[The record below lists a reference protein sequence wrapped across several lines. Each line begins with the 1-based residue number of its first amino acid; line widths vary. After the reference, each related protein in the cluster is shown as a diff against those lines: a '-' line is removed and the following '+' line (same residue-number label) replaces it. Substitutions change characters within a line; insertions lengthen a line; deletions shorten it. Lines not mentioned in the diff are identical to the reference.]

1 MIISEPILIPNK
13 TDVLIY
19 AVEINDRHG
28 VGILV
33 QRIFPNLDQM
43 ISIRAL
49 DIYNGEHK
57 FGGVQL
63 QISHTDLNRSKGIAK
78 VKEAL
83 AAYNIDRV
91 ICIPYNSDE
100 ILTALAIHDLY
111 GGSICTYV
119 MDDRNVLIPGI
130 PDELMQ
136 ELLSK
141 SDLCLGISPEMCDI
155 YRAKYGI
162 EMHFAP
168 PVLPKELINNE
179 IPNLSPEKLKSRTG
193 AMIGNIWSS
202 SWLEMLRQTTKVAKI
217 DLDWYG
223 NTGAEWNIEA
233 RSQLQGDGIIE
244 KGFLPTEL
252 EVATALRQ
260 YPFVVVP
267 SGTLD
272 ERDRKP
278 STSWL
283 SLPSRIPFIL
293 ASSNT
298 PIIVL
303 GNRHTAA
310 ARFVTRLG
318 IGIVAD
324 YDGASLRRAVE
335 YITQPEIQEQFRT
348 RAASIAPLFENKD
361 TNEWIWQ
368 SLAAGKPIDDRFDRI
383 LTQPLDYT
391 QSLAQCFY
399 AIRNYRDLQQLTGAN
414 SEQVT
419 LLQQQVYELE
429 AQIHS
434 MESTKFWQ
442 LRQVWFKLKKLLR
455 FI

>member
-1 MIISEPILIPNK
+1 MIVPSQILTENK
-13 TDVLIY
+13 TDALIY

-33 QRIFPNLDQM
+33 KRIFPNSEQM

-49 DIYNGEHK
+49 DIYNGEHT

-63 QISHTDLNRSKGIAK
+63 QISHEDLNRAEGITR

-83 AAYNIDRV
+83 ADDRIDRV

-100 ILTALAIHDLY
+100 ILTALAIHDLC
-111 GGSICTYV
+111 GASICTYV
-119 MDDRNVLIPGI
+119 MDDRNVLIPDL
-130 PDELMQ
+130 PDGLMQ

-155 YRAKYGI
+155 YRAKYGV

-168 PVLPKELINNE
+168 PVLPKELINTE
-179 IPNLSPEKLKSRTG
+179 VPNLSPEKLKSRTG
-193 AMIGNIWSS
+193 AMIGNIWSP
-202 SWLEMLRQTTKVAKI
+202 SWLEILRQTTKAAKI

-223 NTGAEWNIEA
+223 NKGAQWNIES
-233 RSQLQGDGIIE
+233 RSQLQADGIIE

-272 ERDRKP
+272 ERDCKP

-318 IGIVAD
+318 IGVVAD

-335 YITQPEIQEQFRT
+335 YITQSEIQEQFRT
-348 RAASIAPLFENKD
+348 RAASLAPLFENKD
-361 TNEWIWQ
+361 TDEWIWQ
-368 SLAAGKPIDDRFDRI
+368 SLAAGKPIDDRFSQL
-383 LTQPLDYT
+383 LTNKLDDT
-391 QSLAQCFY
+391 SAFAQSIVERSRHMVRLKSQVVSMEKE
-399 AIRNYRDLQQLTGAN
+399 ITDLQ
-414 SEQVT
+414 
-419 LLQQQVYELE
+419 
-429 AQIHS
+429 AQIQS
-434 MESTKFWQ
+434 MESTKFWK
-442 LRQVWFKLKKLLR
+442 LRQMWFKLKKLLR

>member
-33 QRIFPNLDQM
+33 QRIFPNSDRM

-49 DIYNGEHK
+49 DVYQGEHK
-57 FGGVQL
+57 FGGTQL
-63 QISHTDLNRSKGIAK
+63 IISHRGLDRAEGIEK
-78 VKEAL
+78 VRQIL
-83 AAYNIDRV
+83 AGRKIDRV
-91 ICIPYNSDE
+91 LCIPYNNDE
-100 ILTALAIHDLY
+100 LLTALAIHQLC
-111 GGSICTYV
+111 GASICTYV
-119 MDDRNVLIPGI
+119 MDDRNVLVKSI
-130 PDELMQ
+130 PDDLMR

-141 SDLCLGISPEMCDI
+141 SNLCLGISPEMCDI

-162 EMHFAP
+162 KMYFAP
-168 PVLPKELINNE
+168 PVLPQDLINTN
-179 IPNLSPEKLKSRTG
+179 IPSLSPESLRSKTG
-193 AMIGNIWSS
+193 ALIGNIWSPG
-202 SWLEMLRQTTKVAKI
+202 WLEMLRQVMKAAKI
-217 DLDWYG
+217 ELDWYG
-223 NTGAEWNIEA
+223 NTGAEWNIKA
-233 RSQLQGDGIIE
+233 RSQLQADGIIE
-244 KGFLPTEL
+244 KGFLHTEL

-260 YPFVVVP
+260 YPYVAIAC
-267 SGTLD
+267 GTLD
-272 ERDRKP
+272 ERDEKP

-283 SLPSRIPFIL
+283 SLPSRIPFIV
-293 ASSNT
+293 ASANT
-298 PIIVL
+298 PMILL
-303 GNRHTAA
+303 GNPNTAA

-318 IGIVAD
+318 LGICVD
-324 YDGASLRRAVE
+324 YDSDSFRQAVDC
-335 YITQPEIQEQFRT
+335 ITQPEIQQQFRA
-348 RAASIAPLFENKD
+348 RAAEVAPLLENRHTD
-361 TNEWIWQ
+361 EWIWR
-368 SLAAGKPIDDRFDRI
+368 SLAVGKPIDDRFEQL

-399 AIRNYRDLQQLTGAN
+399 AIRNYRDLQQLTEAN

-442 LRQVWFKLKKLLR
+442 LRQMWFKLKKLLR